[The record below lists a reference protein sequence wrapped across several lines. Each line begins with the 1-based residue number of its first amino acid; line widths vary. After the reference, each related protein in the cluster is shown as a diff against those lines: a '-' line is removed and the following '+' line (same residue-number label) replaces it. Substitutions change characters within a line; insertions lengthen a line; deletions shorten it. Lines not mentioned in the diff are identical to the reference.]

1 MKMLMLMLTLALSLA
16 ASTLNADLI
25 DTNPGGFDWSTA
37 TEIPPALLEIAHK
50 QEQSQL
56 ALFDDAAV
64 VQPSGGHSDN
74 IPGWVS
80 AFGVLNGGTLFDTDL
95 FQLDPTPT
103 ANVWWDFV
111 DTGYSLRW
119 IDVFGRDSN
128 GTPWEHWYYVNGV
141 SFANAGSA
149 SVTLNGSARIQDI
162 ALYGRTPFM
171 AIPESGRT
179 WVLMAVGI
187 VATLLYKR
195 LKNNSQPAGK

>member
-1 MKMLMLMLTLALSLA
+1 MKTLMLALALSLA
-16 ASTLNADLI
+16 ASTLNAVLI
-25 DTNPGGFDWSTA
+25 DTTPGGFDWSTA

-74 IPGWVS
+74 IPGWLS

-95 FQLDPTPT
+95 FQLDPTAN
-103 ANVWWDFV
+103 ANVWWNFADS
-111 DTGYSLRW
+111 GYSLRW
-119 IDVFGRDSN
+119 IDVFGHDVN
-128 GTPWEHWYYVNGV
+128 GTPWEYFYYVDRKGFQN
-141 SFANAGSA
+141 SGSA
-149 SVTLNGSARIQDI
+149 LVTLNDSARIEDI

-171 AIPESGRT
+171 AIPESGQT

-195 LKNNSQPAGK
+195 LQNNSQPAGK